1 MPVSRLLRSRV
12 LSGLALAATFVS
24 GLLFFGGCD
33 ASGGLLSSPPRGL
46 EYGIEHPRLAPGD
59 STSLRLTNN
68 RSSPV
73 GYNLACSRAE
83 RKTSDGWVDANVR
96 RFEACAQ
103 YLAVLKSGG
112 TAAIQVRIDSTA
124 EEGVYRIE
132 ARIELD
138 SAPRSVFT
146 DPFRVEQG

>member
-1 MPVSRLLRSRV
+1 M
-12 LSGLALAATFVS
+12 LSDLALAATFVS

-59 STSLRLTNN
+59 STALRLTNN

-103 YLAVLKSGG
+103 YL
-112 TAAIQVRIDSTA
+112 TQVATYSRASMLDASTK
-124 EEGVYRIE
+124 RNT
-132 ARIELD
+132 L
-138 SAPRSVFT
+138 SSKPRSVT
-146 DPFRVEQG
+146 A